1 MIHHFLKI
9 IKNELKIKK
18 NVDHKYLP
26 PPFWKCL
33 FHKKAAPTI
42 PEAPLHWTG
51 VFGSRLVAKTKTA
64 V

>member
-18 NVDHKYLP
+18 MWTINIPPLSGNVSSIKRQLLP
-26 PPFWKCL
+26 FQRL
-33 FHKKAAPTI
+33 
-42 PEAPLHWTG
+42 PLHWTG
-51 VFGSRLVAKTKTA
+51 VFSSRLVAKTKTA